1 VDINYY
7 HLGRNLV
14 LSSSPLCLTMQPA
27 ALAAARSVMAA
38 NPAPSRVLT
47 LHTRTEPD
55 AVVVE
60 CRGRLV
66 REAGD
71 QLRQT
76 VKPLIPQTK
85 RLVLDL
91 TELAHMDSSGLGV
104 LVGLYVS
111 ARSAGCQ
118 LQLINLNQRIRQ
130 LLGMTHLL
138 SAFEA
143 CGKYMIKMP

>member
-1 VDINYY
+1 LQYNAA
-7 HLGRNLV
+7 
-14 LSSSPLCLTMQPA
+14 PA
-27 ALAAARSVMAA
+27 ARGGRKEPLMAA
-38 NPAPSRVLT
+38 TPANSSLLT
-47 LHTRTEPD
+47 LHTRTEPE
-55 AVVVE
+55 AIVVE

-66 REAGD
+66 REATD

-76 VKPLIPQTK
+76 VKPLISQTK
-85 RLVLDL
+85 CLVLDL
-91 TELAHMDSSGLGV
+91 TGLAHMDSSGLGA

-111 ARSAGCQ
+111 AKTAGCQ

-143 CGKYMIKMP
+143 CGKYMIKM